1 MFMYSSTVVQ
11 YSTVQYNADDS
22 SVRYD
27 TTWFRSSTSAQR
39 YHPSC
44 SCATFQGIS
53 FTPASVQSTYTIP
66 ELGRAGQGRA
76 GQDSQGLQRGT
87 VRGTYLCQN
96 VSTFDPTATHPKSI
110 RLSVLLEIEASV
122 PTL

>member
-1 MFMYSSTVVQ
+1 MPTTAVCGTTPHGSEVVPLHNDI
-11 YSTVQYNADDS
+11 TRHVPVQLFKVLVSLRLQCRALTPYPN
-22 SVRYD
+22 
-27 TTWFRSSTSAQR
+27 SAGQ
-39 YHPSC
+39 
-44 SCATFQGIS
+44 
-53 FTPASVQSTYTIP
+53 
-66 ELGRAGQGRA
+66 GRAGLGRA